1 MHDEAGS
8 AQEDGLRPGGI
19 RNAVDRPD
27 APVRW
32 RVHYVASPTS
42 KRHRNVN
49 GRIRCRHD
57 ACRDRPLLTEPND
70 SAAESTSPTN
80 PSLLDGRAD
89 VHRAT
94 EELVAQRI
102 GEVRRD
108 EIITTYQDLIDSIWR
123 RLESTLGQV
132 TVAILMDRALTETID
147 RYPLLDVL
155 AVGRSGLN
163 LAVLEQ
169 KISLFGESEDE
180 ARLAAARQSLR
191 ELVVRLVDLLAVL
204 TGDTVVHSMLE
215 DLGGTS
221 LGSSDVSDSR
231 PASTPG
237 DGSGTGTSGPE
248 SDDAGGGG

>member
-1 MHDEAGS
+1 MTEPTLPTDES
-8 AQEDGLRPGGI
+8 
-19 RNAVDRPD
+19 
-27 APVRW
+27 
-32 RVHYVASPTS
+32 ASPTS
-42 KRHRNVN
+42 Q
-49 GRIRCRHD
+49 
-57 ACRDRPLLTEPND
+57 
-70 SAAESTSPTN
+70 
-80 PSLLDGRAD
+80 SLLGDRAD

-102 GEVRRD
+102 GEVRRE

-132 TVAILMDRALTETID
+132 TVAILMDRALTETTD

-155 AVGRSGLN
+155 EVGRSGLN

-169 KISLFGESEDE
+169 KISLLGETEDE
-180 ARLAAARQSLR
+180 ARLAAARESLR

-204 TGDTVVHSMLE
+204 TGDIVVRSMLE
-215 DLGGTS
+215 DLGGPS
-221 LGSSDVSDSR
+221 LGSSGVSDSR